1 MLQQCGHH
9 GQGNRWSQM
18 FVLSC
23 EPASGQIAG
32 RGASH
37 RSWYSPEVRHPC
49 APRLHLPGW
58 ETLPLVLAELVPC
71 VYASCCV
78 QVRNLHRTKFVS
90 FPHVVVVLIVS
101 GVSKTASK
109 SIKMGGVHIRAA
121 VSRTLH
127 MSAYVMV

>member
-1 MLQQCGHH
+1 MRHLPDDALRGCQQEQWSEAIHPMLQQCGHH

-49 APRLHLPGW
+49 APRLHLPG
-58 ETLPLVLAELVPC
+58 
-71 VYASCCV
+71 
-78 QVRNLHRTKFVS
+78 
-90 FPHVVVVLIVS
+90 
-101 GVSKTASK
+101 
-109 SIKMGGVHIRAA
+109 
-121 VSRTLH
+121 
-127 MSAYVMV
+127 